1 MSQFN
6 SIYRAFCDYLKVSQ
20 NDKETNKL
28 RQEIKKVNKEEDILV
43 AKRLIC
49 HIEDDWII
57 AIEKGLEF
65 VGNAIKEER
74 QFIRTNGEIIPI
86 EKVKKVSKAS
96 VEHLAKHSN
105 LISRIPENERRGII
119 PDKLYIVEKLSDY
132 AVYENRFL
140 YMLLCHLQEFVSQR
154 INKINEIIN
163 TYNGM
168 VKMNKK
174 IELKKRK
181 INFVINFNEERKD
194 NPYPIMDDDTKR
206 TYNRIVDL
214 ASIIQ
219 SMLTCPLMVEVSKTP
234 MIKPPVVKTNV
245 LKMNNNFKNA
255 LALYD
260 YISNYNKPGYS
271 SEDVTK
277 KFNPFTD
284 EIADDFSEFVQL
296 SSFLTFQ
303 YGNDLK
309 DMFKKE
315 WEAEEA
321 KLEEQRQHE
330 LSEKLKVLKRK
341 ISDSN
346 LSLYEYMQMLE
357 NRNQYLE
364 KQEELLK
371 EANKKIEELEALI
384 ENKNQEIYDLKVEI
398 KYLNG
403 VIEEKNKEI
412 ARLIEE
418 YEAKIKALI
427 LEYETKIKALIEDY
441 ELKIKNLIADY
452 ETKLATQK
460 AQYEQIIADLKE
472 EHLKEIEKINNE
484 FMLEKNSIISS
495 YEQKLIEIK
504 EETKK
509 LYEEEID
516 NLKERLENIDSEYE
530 EKISDIQNEH
540 ENEKQ
545 EIIDNY
551 DSRIDELNEQ
561 IVSINE
567 AKADLEKTKDEEID
581 NLHEKINICNNE
593 KQDII
598 NECNLKISQALEDKR
613 LYLKECDD
621 KLANSIKEINDE
633 CENEKKLLNEQIENI
648 SKEASDK
655 YQELLDK
662 YNEAE
667 NLRILTLAELH
678 GIRMEHGLMT
688 DLDDFSSKERFIEL
702 EREKEAFDKL
712 FNGQWKKAKKAIRK
726 NILWAPTPK
735 IEKKKKAKESENNIE
750 NPNKLE
756 DINED
761 DSLKSSLSSIVEE
774 ENVEKKL
781 EDDKDLNSIQSEN
794 NDVE

>member
-427 LEYETKIKALIEDY
+427 EDY

-750 NPNKLE
+750 NPDKLE

-761 DSLKSSLSSIVEE
+761 DFINSSLSSIVEE